1 MGRGQHPAAVGKAET
16 GHPSG
21 SEGGVS
27 GLPRVVW
34 AGDFSSFARTRT
46 EVASGLSGRERFC
59 GQSGS
64 RPHVRGFP
72 GPSTQSTVADRPKAG
87 TETSILGVR
96 FGCVCGHYCEQTAR
110 LRFWTRDP
118 RIRGIV
124 AYVAGAVIPINATG
138 VLLSWSTL
146 RPSAITLGTWM
157 SQKAV
162 SKARRHSWPAWPNPC
177 PGAAWCSARAASWR
191 WSPILLRTSELRGC
205 CAWSVVPS

>member
-46 EVASGLSGRERFC
+46 EVASGLSGRERFS

-72 GPSTQSTVADRPKAG
+72 GPSTQSTVADRPRPAR
-87 TETSILGVR
+87 EDEL
-96 FGCVCGHYCEQTAR
+96 VCGGKGRVSRPLAD
-110 LRFWTRDP
+110 WT
-118 RIRGIV
+118 
-124 AYVAGAVIPINATG
+124 PINPG
-138 VLLSWSTL
+138 PFVFPLHLL
-146 RPSAITLGTWM
+146 
-157 SQKAV
+157 
-162 SKARRHSWPAWPNPC
+162 C
-177 PGAAWCSARAASWR
+177 PR
-191 WSPILLRTSELRGC
+191 EL
-205 CAWSVVPS
+205 